1 MFPSRVSLNKTLC
14 KWENGLA
21 AIGGLSA
28 IQGKAA
34 ATDHPIFVMGTG
46 RCGST
51 LFSRVL
57 ESHEDILIYPT
68 EANNLFYPK
77 TYPFRDEI
85 TGFFK

>member
-1 MFPSRVSLNKTLC
+1 
-14 KWENGLA
+14 
-21 AIGGLSA
+21 
-28 IQGKAA
+28 
-34 ATDHPIFVMGTG
+34 MGTG